1 MTPVSRR
8 LRLYGQP
15 AEVADL
21 PWAWAEERLAAAPTY
36 WVTAGGVAR
45 PHPRPV
51 WGLWHDDRLLLSVG
65 SPALASSLVP
75 GGQVAVHLDSGTEV
89 VVVEGRVGERGVVD
103 GDVVA
108 AYDTKYDWRYDI
120 GEYGPL
126 TAIVPDRVHAWHSA
140 GWAGRNGFVAG
151 ATFDFTDA
159 GGG

>member
-1 MTPVSRR
+1 
-8 LRLYGQP
+8 
-15 AEVADL
+15 
-21 PWAWAEERLAAAPTY
+21 
-36 WVTAGGVAR
+36 
-45 PHPRPV
+45 
-51 WGLWHDDRLLLSVG
+51 
-65 SPALASSLVP
+65 LASSLVP
-75 GGQVAVHLDSGTEV
+75 GGQVTVHLDSGTEV